1 MSKLEI
7 VKKKSKI
14 SLKHFKD
21 YDDKGFVLIKNFLDK
36 KNILDIKNDIKN
48 FLNKNKKV

>member
-36 KNILDIKNDIKN
+36 KNILEIKKD
-48 FLNKNKKV
+48 LKKFFK